1 MADDFLQRGAR
12 LIERVRKDKL
22 AHAVTYTPLGGS
34 AISLDATTD
43 GTDFEIV
50 TEGGLSMVER
60 SRDFLLAAEDL
71 VVDSEPYTPK
81 VGDRIKETVDGVGV
95 DYEVKDFGS
104 SPHFRLDDTLNL
116 RLRVHTRRIGVSA

>member
-34 AISLDATTD
+34 AIALNATTD

-50 TEGGLSMVER
+50 TEGGLGVVER

-71 VVDSEPYTPK
+71 VVDDAVILPT
-81 VGDRIKETVDGVGV
+81 VGDRIRETVDGVGV
-95 DYEVKDFGS
+95 DYEVKAFGS
-104 SPHFRLDDTLNL
+104 SPHFRYDDTLNL
-116 RLRVHTRRIGVSA
+116 RLRVHTRRIGASA